1 MFRSPRIL
9 RFALPLLALYLLI
22 ASLYRVGLWLYFD
35 SPNQPLGSDLVG
47 QALLLGL
54 RFDLRIGLFLLL
66 PVLMLG
72 WIRGINPL
80 VCKKARLGWTTLFG
94 LAWLGLVMFYIMDGG
109 YYAYLKE
116 RLNSGILT
124 FLGDAEISG
133 EMVWQTYPVI
143 RIALALVGMTAAL
156 TWLTWRLFNHAAAQP
171 AWTPAKSKMR
181 GFARGFSWTFGLIL
195 LVALGIMGRFSQ
207 YPLRWSDA
215 QFSTD
220 PFATALP
227 LNPVLIFFDTLD
239 YAGQAYELD
248 QVKAAY
254 PRMAQWLGVQNPD
267 PEQLSYA
274 RVIEP
279 RAGATDETY
288 NVVVVYLE
296 SFSSYKTGTFGN
308 KLNPTPHFDQLASEG
323 VLFDRYFSPSSGT
336 ARSIFTGLTGIPD
349 VDTRNTTSRNPAA
362 VNQQLIANQFRDYQK
377 FYFLGGST
385 TWANIRGLLQTNLD
399 GIDIHEEGSFSSPR
413 NDVWGISDKN
423 LFLEANQVF
432 RKQEKPFF
440 AFIQTSGNHRPY
452 TIPAEDTAFQYQK
465 IGVDQLKK
473 NGYFAEDEFNS
484 FRYMDWCIGQFV
496 ETVKK
501 EAYFKKT
508 IFVFFGDHGITG
520 DAGDI
525 MPPAWT
531 EKKLSGLHVP
541 LLIWAPGL
549 LPPQRINKPA
559 SEVDVMPTIAGLFK
573 RPYLNTTLGRDL
585 LDPDLDNERYAFTI
599 WHQPGPEI
607 GLFSRE
613 HYFTMYADGSHA
625 HLAKVESADAKKD
638 WSAEEPRVAAQMRQ
652 RLEDI
657 YHTAR
662 YMAVNNKP
670 ERK

>member
-1 MFRSPRIL
+1 MFRYPRIL
-9 RFALPLLALYLLI
+9 RFALPLLAVYLLLG
-22 ASLYRVGLWLYFD
+22 SLYRIGLWLYFD
-35 SPNQPLGSDLVG
+35 SASQPLAGELVAK
-47 QALLLGL
+47 ALTLGL
-54 RFDLRIGLFLLL
+54 RFDLRVGLFLLL
-66 PVLMLG
+66 PVLLLG
-72 WIRGINPL
+72 WISWINPL
-80 VCKKARLGWTTLFG
+80 ACKKARVGWTALFG
-94 LAWLGLVMFYIMDGG
+94 VAWFGLVMFYIMDGG

-124 FLGDAEISG
+124 FLGDAAISR
-133 EMVWQTYPVI
+133 EMVWETYPVV
-143 RIALALVGMTAAL
+143 RITLALLAITAVL
-156 TWLTWRLFNHAAAQP
+156 TWLTWVLFAHAAKQA

-181 GFARGFSWTFGLIL
+181 GFVRGFSWTTGLVL

-239 YAGQAYELD
+239 YAGQAYEID

-254 PRMAQWLGVQNPD
+254 PRMAQWLGVQNPN
-267 PEQLSYA
+267 PENLSFA

-279 RAGATDETY
+279 RADSFDQPY

-296 SFSSYKTGTFGN
+296 SFSAYKTGFFGN
-308 KLNPTPHFDQLASEG
+308 KLNPTPHFDKLAAEG
-323 VLFDRYFSPSSGT
+323 VLFDRFFTPSSGT

-349 VDTRNTTSRNPAA
+349 VDTRNTSSRNPAA
-362 VNQQLIANQFRDYQK
+362 VNQQLIANQFRDYSK

-399 GIDIHEEGSFSSPR
+399 GLRIHEEGSFSSPR

-423 LFLEANQVF
+423 LFLEASQTL
-432 RKQEKPFF
+432 RQQEKPFF
-440 AFIQTSGNHRPY
+440 AVIQTSGNHRPY
-452 TIPAEDTAFQYQK
+452 TIPAEDTAFKYQK
-465 IGVDQLKK
+465 IGVDELKQ
-473 NGYFAEDEFNS
+473 NGYFAEDEFNA
-484 FRYMDWCIGQFV
+484 FRYMDWSIGQFI

-501 EAYFKKT
+501 EPYFKKT

-520 DAGDI
+520 DAGTI
-525 MPPAWT
+525 MPPVWT

-549 LPPQRINKPA
+549 LQAQRISKPA

-585 LDPDLDNERYAFTI
+585 LDPDLDDSRYAFTI

-607 GLFSRE
+607 GLVSRE
-613 HYFTMYADGSHA
+613 HYFTMYADGSRA
-625 HLAKVESADAKKD
+625 HLAKLESADAKKD
-638 WSAEEPRVAAQMRQ
+638 WSAEQPQIAAEMQQ
-652 RLEDI
+652 RLQDI
-657 YHTAR
+657 YHTVR